1 MSTALPSP
9 PPPQAAS
16 PSTPISSTS
25 ASPPTRSFNNLDW
38 QNYGRQA
45 GWLQPEAPCRVL
57 WDGVWPWHVAFA
69 ATPGSLSSCCEPAL
83 LAPLCLTC
91 RVQTLTDR
99 QLRQRMSRMSNVDKL
114 VSLTKV
120 RWLLK
125 LCPARTR
132 PTRLLCALPSPT
144 HHCKAD
150 VV

>member
-16 PSTPISSTS
+16 PSTPLSSTS

-120 RWLLK
+120 AAQTLPCPHTPNASA
-125 LCPARTR
+125 LCPALTDT
-132 PTRLLCALPSPT
+132 PLQG
-144 HHCKAD
+144 
-150 VV
+150 